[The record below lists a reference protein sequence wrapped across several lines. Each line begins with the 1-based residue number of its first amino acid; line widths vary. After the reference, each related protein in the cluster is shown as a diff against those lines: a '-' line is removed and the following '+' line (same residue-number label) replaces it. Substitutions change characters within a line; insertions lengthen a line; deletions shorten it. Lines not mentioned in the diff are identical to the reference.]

1 MKKVAPFLIV
11 IGAIV
16 IALILNQLKPEPTK
30 APLPEAALAVN
41 TEIVFST
48 DVVLDVESQGTVK
61 ARTQTQLVSEVTGV
75 VLEVSD
81 QYVVGGVF
89 DAGDILM
96 RLDPTDY
103 EVTLQRAQAQLISR
117 QALLE
122 LEKARAAQA
131 SKEWEMTGRP
141 RSEAP
146 LLAIRQPY
154 LAEAEANILQAKAE
168 VKQAQRKLDRTTI
181 RAPYDGMVS
190 AKNVDVG
197 QYVTVGSRLGETFA
211 IDFAE
216 VRLPLTEKDLSK
228 MEPLTFQGIPVSDN
242 VILKGSVNGTQAV
255 WNARAV
261 RSEGVVNTTNRSQ
274 YLVARVSDPYGLK
287 RSKQINSSPLLIGTF
302 VKAKLEGRLLKNV
315 FKVPRSGLL
324 QGSKVATVDDAQRLR
339 IKAVEISFADDDYYY
354 VTGLED
360 GTEIAVSAIGTPI
373 EGLQLQVKRSLIQ
386 KGAE

>member
-122 LEKARAAQA
+122 LEKARAAQV
-131 SKEWEMTGRP
+131 ED
-141 RSEAP
+141 
-146 LLAIRQPY
+146 Y
-154 LAEAEANILQAKAE
+154 
-168 VKQAQRKLDRTTI
+168 
-181 RAPYDGMVS
+181 
-190 AKNVDVG
+190 
-197 QYVTVGSRLGETFA
+197 
-211 IDFAE
+211 
-216 VRLPLTEKDLSK
+216 
-228 MEPLTFQGIPVSDN
+228 
-242 VILKGSVNGTQAV
+242 
-255 WNARAV
+255 
-261 RSEGVVNTTNRSQ
+261 GV
-274 YLVARVSDPYGLK
+274 
-287 RSKQINSSPLLIGTF
+287 
-302 VKAKLEGRLLKNV
+302 
-315 FKVPRSGLL
+315 
-324 QGSKVATVDDAQRLR
+324 
-339 IKAVEISFADDDYYY
+339 
-354 VTGLED
+354 
-360 GTEIAVSAIGTPI
+360 
-373 EGLQLQVKRSLIQ
+373 
-386 KGAE
+386 

>member
-131 SKEWEMTGRP
+131 SKEWE
-141 RSEAP
+141 
-146 LLAIRQPY
+146 ID
-154 LAEAEANILQAKAE
+154 
-168 VKQAQRKLDRTTI
+168 RK
-181 RAPYDGMVS
+181 
-190 AKNVDVG
+190 
-197 QYVTVGSRLGETFA
+197 
-211 IDFAE
+211 
-216 VRLPLTEKDLSK
+216 
-228 MEPLTFQGIPVSDN
+228 
-242 VILKGSVNGTQAV
+242 SVV
-255 WNARAV
+255 
-261 RSEGVVNTTNRSQ
+261 
-274 YLVARVSDPYGLK
+274 
-287 RSKQINSSPLLIGTF
+287 
-302 VKAKLEGRLLKNV
+302 
-315 FKVPRSGLL
+315 
-324 QGSKVATVDDAQRLR
+324 
-339 IKAVEISFADDDYYY
+339 
-354 VTGLED
+354 
-360 GTEIAVSAIGTPI
+360 
-373 EGLQLQVKRSLIQ
+373 
-386 KGAE
+386 